1 MSSTFFLKFFY
12 KSSLIYEASCK
23 LKEEHLDNT
32 VKCTYFI
39 DKPSFS
45 FGFNKVAV
53 SSFGKDIYWMSFEE
67 VKYIVKDNYPLEVV
81 FNRKTNSI
89 DYIMED

>member
-1 MSSTFFLKFFY
+1 
-12 KSSLIYEASCK
+12 
-23 LKEEHLDNT
+23 
-32 VKCTYFI
+32 
-39 DKPSFS
+39 
-45 FGFNKVAV
+45 V